1 MSRSKKTYF
10 RVVQNVQL
18 IGCPPRALKTDEPA
32 ITFTNE
38 DARRLY
44 HHHDDVIVINLM
56 IANYT
61 TRTVLVDNK
70 SSVNIHYYPAF
81 QYMKIDKELLHPT
94 NVPVIGFRGTKVLP
108 VGTISLPVVLGSY
121 PQQITKEMNFLVVD
135 CLFLYTAIIGQLAL
149 NS

>member
-10 RVVQNVQL
+10 QVVQNVQL
-18 IGCPPRALKTDEPA
+18 IGRPLRALKTDEPA

-70 SSVNIHYYPAF
+70 SSVNILYYPAF
-81 QYMKIDKELLHPT
+81 Q
-94 NVPVIGFRGTKVLP
+94 
-108 VGTISLPVVLGSY
+108 
-121 PQQITKEMNFLVVD
+121 
-135 CLFLYTAIIGQLAL
+135 
-149 NS
+149 

>member
-18 IGCPPRALKTDEPA
+18 IGCPPRTLKTDEPA

-70 SSVNIHYYPAF
+70 SSVNILYYPAF
-81 QYMKIDKELLHPT
+81 Q
-94 NVPVIGFRGTKVLP
+94 
-108 VGTISLPVVLGSY
+108 
-121 PQQITKEMNFLVVD
+121 
-135 CLFLYTAIIGQLAL
+135 
-149 NS
+149 